1 MSPKLMSCLRFF
13 LFFGAMSSRMVL
25 FFMPSVTVESG
36 RYLASPIVDLLR
48 SKFLGLILIS
58 NALPSSL

>member
-13 LFFGAMSSRMVL
+13 LFFGTMSSRMVL

-36 RYLASPIVDLLR
+36 RYLASPIVDLLI